1 MSSAI
6 ETIKE
11 TELREIFRDFDKNGD
26 GRITCE
32 ELEMAL
38 LKLGEMPS
46 NTKIG
51 QLIQQADT
59 DGNGVIDIDEFLS
72 VWRRQMA
79 EPNEQR
85 ELADVF
91 SAFDV
96 DGDGLISED
105 DLNQLFLSLGRP
117 IQGIDLAQML
127 ILADLDNDGQVDFQE
142 FCTYMKQRS

>member
-1 MSSAI
+1 MATAI
-6 ETIKE
+6 DSIKE
-11 TELREIFRDFDKNGD
+11 GELREIFKDFDKNGD

-38 LKLGEMPS
+38 LRLGERPS

-85 ELADVF
+85 ELAEVF
-91 SAFDV
+91 SVFDV
-96 DGDGLISED
+96 DGDGLISES

-117 IQGIDLAQML
+117 IHEQEAFDML
-127 ILADLDNDGQVDFQE
+127 ILADIDQDGQVDFQG
-142 FCTYMKQRS
+142 TA